1 MSVRVLVE
9 NGVRA
14 ATAPASTTAFILQ
27 HARGAYTG
35 ARTFERTR
43 IWLLESH
50 LRRLAH
56 SYTAIAQRTIDVE
69 RVRRLVLPSLRL
81 ALRAYVAEEAAAAS
95 HELKVTMLMTAPA
108 DDASDCAE
116 PLVSVYV
123 EPQPVRL
130 PPIAVELRRHA
141 PRHEPSAKDTEWVRQ
156 RDELERVKAR
166 DVDEVVMFSGD
177 ELAVSEGLSSNFA
190 VVVDGAIHTPRK
202 ETVLFGTVF
211 QLIER
216 LCAAHAL
223 PLVIG
228 GVSLHDR
235 SRWQAAFIAST
246 TRGLLPIDELRFP
259 DIDGQPPLRLPTDLP
274 ILTTVRAL
282 IADAMR
288 AESTE
293 VVAQDEVLGH
303 HA

>member
-1 MSVRVLVE
+1 MSLRILIE
-9 NGVRA
+9 NGVRVA
-14 ATAPASTTAFILQ
+14 AAPPSTTAFILQ

-50 LRRLAH
+50 LKRLAH
-56 SYTAIAQRTIDVE
+56 SYTAIAHRAIDVE
-69 RVRRLVLPSLRL
+69 RVRGLVLPSLRL
-81 ALRAYVAEEAAAAS
+81 ALRAYVAEERSA
-95 HELKVTMLMTAPA
+95 HELKVTLLMTAPPV
-108 DDASDCAE
+108 DDAE

-123 EPQPVRL
+123 EPQPVRQ

-141 PRHEPSAKDTEWVRQ
+141 PRDDPSAKDTEWVRQ
-156 RDELERVKAR
+156 RDELERAKAR

-223 PLVIG
+223 PLVID
-228 GVSLHDR
+228 GVSVRDR
-235 SRWQAAFIAST
+235 SQWQAAFIAST

-259 DIDGQPPLRLPTDLP
+259 DLDGQPLPLRLPTDAP
-274 ILTTVRAL
+274 ILTTLRAL
-282 IADAMR
+282 MADAMR

-293 VVAQDEVLGH
+293 VVAEDEVLGH
-303 HA
+303 DA